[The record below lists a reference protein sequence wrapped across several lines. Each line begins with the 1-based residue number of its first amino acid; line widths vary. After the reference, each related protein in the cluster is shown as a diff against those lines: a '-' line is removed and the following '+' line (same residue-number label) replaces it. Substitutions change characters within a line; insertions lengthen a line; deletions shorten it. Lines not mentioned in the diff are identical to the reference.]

1 MTIIDRLILH
11 IVVGTISFWTAVT
24 LISGVEVKII
34 PDIPSIFGIQ
44 FTAAWQV
51 LILIGST
58 LGLINLFIKPIISAI
73 TLPLRVLT
81 LGLFG
86 LIINIVIVW
95 LVDILF
101 PELIIDG
108 LIPLFWTSVIV
119 WIISF
124 IYGVYK
130 KDKN

>member
-44 FTAAWQV
+44 FTAVWQV

-86 LIINIVIVW
+86 LIINIAIIW

>member
-86 LIINIVIVW
+86 LIINIVIIW